1 MKTRFLLLF
10 CILSSVF
17 LVLNTSIVNAVSRT
31 IRIEAGEKKTESVY
45 LNVNSVI
52 SGKLNAI
59 GDSNSE
65 IDFYIT
71 GPDGKTV
78 LSKERITVKN
88 FRLTAAKEGTYT
100 LHFDNSFSTERK
112 TVTYNYDVRHYIF
125 GMPQE
130 DFLVLLVMIIATIGI
145 VLFAAISRP

>member
-1 MKTRFLLLF
+1 
-10 CILSSVF
+10 VF

-45 LNVNSVI
+45 LNANSVI
-52 SGKLNAI
+52 SGKLNVI

-145 VLFAAISRP
+145 VLFVAISRP